1 MNMIDIKECSFRY
14 RNAAERALDG
24 VTLSIG
30 EGEFVGIFG
39 TTGAGK
45 STLVR
50 VLNGIVPSFFKG
62 EFSGSVR
69 VGNADISAKKISE
82 MSAQVGM
89 VFQEF
94 ESQLFSTN
102 VEHEI
107 AFGCENLAVE
117 KEEIRSRVKKYVE
130 FSGLSGFER
139 RSASTLSGGEKQRLA
154 IASVLSM
161 QTPIVVMDEPTTDLD
176 PRGKAM
182 VFDILSKLKNEKRT
196 TVLVE
201 HETEEAF
208 LLDRVIIFIR
218 GRLIAEGSP
227 GDILYR
233 PGFLIENGIKPP
245 DICLLSSLL
254 GKDQIPYTIEQ
265 AYDHMVATGNVPR
278 TERYEDM
285 VRNDTRT
292 HHGASREI
300 ISVHDL
306 HFVYEGG
313 KEVLRGIDL
322 SIREGEFIAILGSNG
337 SGKTTLVKHFNGLL
351 KPSSGRIEFWGRDI
365 KEEKAS
371 SIAKKVGYIFQN
383 PDHQIYAQSVWDEV
397 AFGPRNFGFSQGDVE
412 ERVRRSLETVQLEGR
427 EKEDPFAMTKGDR
440 QKVAVA
446 SIIASGPEVII
457 MDEPTTGLDYTDQKR
472 VMGLLKELNR
482 KGHTV
487 LIITHSVWLA
497 AEYADR
503 VIVMKDGKI
512 VKDDTPRR
520 LFADDHALE
529 EGRIELPE
537 ITKLG
542 RRFGIVT
549 LSVDEFMRCLGK
561 GPKDADIHLF

>member
-1 MNMIDIKECSFRY
+1 MINIKDCSFQY
-14 RNAAERALDG
+14 KSAAGKALDE
-24 VTLSIG
+24 VTLSIR

-39 TTGAGK
+39 ATGAGK

-50 VLNGIVPSFFKG
+50 VLNRIVPSYFKG
-62 EFSGSVR
+62 EFSGNIR
-69 VGNADISAKKISE
+69 IGNTDISGKKISE

-107 AFGCENLAVE
+107 AFGCENLAIE
-117 KEEIRSRVKKYVE
+117 REEIRSRVKRYGR
-130 FSGLSGFER
+130 FSGLSGFEG
-139 RSASTLSGGEKQRLA
+139 RSPSTLSGGEKQRLA
-154 IASVLSM
+154 IASVLAM

-176 PRGKAM
+176 PRGKAL
-182 VFDILSKLKNEKRT
+182 VFDILSKLRDEKRT

-208 LLDRVIIFIR
+208 LLDRVIIFVHGKVR
-218 GRLIAEGSP
+218 AEGKP
-227 GDILYR
+227 GDIVYR
-233 PGFLIENGIKPP
+233 SEFLIENGIKPP

-254 GKDQIPYTIEQ
+254 GKGRIPHTIEE
-265 AYDHMVATGNVPR
+265 AYDHLIAAGNAPR
-278 TERYEDM
+278 TEAYEEIM
-285 VRNDTRT
+285 REEIRAK
-292 HHGASREI
+292 HASSREI

-306 HFVYEGG
+306 HFAYERGE
-313 KEVLRGIDL
+313 EVLRGIDL
-322 SIREGEFIAILGSNG
+322 SIREGEFIAVLGSNG
-337 SGKTTLVKHFNGLL
+337 SGKTTLMKHFNGLL
-351 KPSSGRIEFWGRDI
+351 RPSSGRIEFRGKDVRR
-365 KEEKAS
+365 EKVS
-371 SIAKKVGYIFQN
+371 SLGKKVGYIFQN
-383 PDHQIYAQSVWDEV
+383 PDHQIYSQSVGEEV
-397 AFGPRNFGFSQGDVE
+397 AFGPRNFGFPAPDVE

-457 MDEPTTGLDYTDQKR
+457 MDEPTTGLDYIDQKR
-472 VMGLLKELNR
+472 VMGLLKALNR
-482 KGHTV
+482 EGHTV
-487 LIITHSVWLA
+487 IIITHSVWLA

-503 VIVMKDGKI
+503 VIVMKEGRI
-512 VKDDTPRR
+512 IKDDTPRR
-520 LFADDHALE
+520 LFADDRALE

-549 LSVDEFMRCLGK
+549 LCIHEFIRCFGK
-561 GPKDADIHLF
+561 RSKDADLHLF